1 MKGQLAYRILTTLV
15 GIFGVLLAILL
26 FISIFAVLANPSIFF
41 EAFLML
47 TVVLYAWFANKFY
60 KNVIVQK
67 QTYTKRQKDW
77 LLVNAIPASLF
88 AALGIVN
95 SIYLLLNP
103 HSFDDA
109 IKQTLSAAGNTISPA
124 DLTNAIINIAMFLLV
139 LCSALLFQIVW
150 TIILLK
156 KKSS

>member
-1 MKGQLAYRILTTLV
+1 
-15 GIFGVLLAILL
+15 
-26 FISIFAVLANPSIFF
+26 
-41 EAFLML
+41 ML

-156 KKSS
+156 KKNN

>member
-156 KKSS
+156 KKNN